1 MLFKEFSA
9 LPSLSFLF
17 LTWTYSLL
25 ARVLWKWN
33 YIFKST
39 EFSDTILCAGHKA
52 ISPGTMIEGFNAPPI
67 SVQSILCFPSAC
79 FPFPSCFIV
88 IYFCSLRS
96 ICWRILMG
104 EWVLWK
110 RYILVDFFLFHDS
123 SKKNHQ
129 KQKLQSHSWKKTQ
142 AFGITVQSINHQ
154 RGCLMFDFIICN
166 RSAFTSSDVDA
177 MAAIPKLFPP
187 HPKLLLINYK
197 HICSH

>member
-1 MLFKEFSA
+1 MWFKEFSA
-9 LPSLSFLF
+9 LPFLNF
-17 LTWTYSLL
+17 LVLTWTYSFLV
-25 ARVLWKWN
+25 RMLWRWN

-39 EFSDTILCAGHKA
+39 EFSDTILHAGHKA

-67 SVQSILCFPSAC
+67 SVQSLCFPSAC
-79 FPFPSCFIV
+79 LPFPSCFIV

-96 ICWRILMG
+96 ICWQILMG

-110 RYILVDFFLFHDS
+110 RYILANFFFFHDS
-123 SKKNHQ
+123 TTKNNCKATHE
-129 KQKLQSHSWKKTQ
+129 KKTQ

-154 RGCLMFDFIICN
+154 RGSLMFDFIICN

>member
-1 MLFKEFSA
+1 MWFKEFSA
-9 LPSLSFLF
+9 LPFLNFLF

-25 ARVLWKWN
+25 ARVLWRWN

-79 FPFPSCFIV
+79 LPFPYCFIV

-96 ICWRILMG
+96 TCWRILMG

-110 RYILVDFFLFHDS
+110 RYILIDFFFFHDS
-123 SKKNHQ
+123 TTKNNCKATHEKNPGIRYHCAEYKSPKRQPYVWLYNMQQ
-129 KQKLQSHSWKKTQ
+129 KCLHIIRCWCYGCHS
-142 AFGITVQSINHQ
+142 
-154 RGCLMFDFIICN
+154 
-166 RSAFTSSDVDA
+166 
-177 MAAIPKLFPP
+177 
-187 HPKLLLINYK
+187 
-197 HICSH
+197 